1 MNQITNYS
9 NERTVHVNPSLK
21 KLLFLRYK
29 PLLIFLSIL
38 VLGIYCF
45 QTVNG
50 ITAWKNNYQYFQ
62 SNDAIKDFEK
72 QIEES
77 YEFDDANGGQIF
89 LYYNLKKEQAVYTS
103 DFNKYKDYSL
113 TVFNSK
119 LDANQQA
126 YNSYAYYNEHFLI
139 FLIVFVTSGV
149 LLFLY
154 DLKSNF
160 TSALFSSKF
169 KRSDIYRQKILL
181 VGGVLAGSLFVG
193 KIFSFICYHLL
204 IPNHFFNIS
213 IKQHLLST
221 LSGWATLVSIFLL
234 SSLIGILFGDWL
246 FGIGTIIVLFFTFS
260 SFLSNIDLVY
270 TTLFVDE
277 SKLPYTVSETAL
289 NQVMP
294 LNQTSTL
301 KLNIV
306 PLVFL
311 ILAGIFAYFLGK
323 YLFNRIS
330 LEHSGDVI
338 LVPQISRIFQICM
351 ILYIMIVVST
361 PTIVI
366 TFFPAEALDTYEIAL
381 NILIIAVTF
390 IGVFLLSEFLL
401 FNKKSKIINRLNFFA

>member
-1 MNQITNYS
+1 M
-9 NERTVHVNPSLK
+9 
-21 KLLFLRYK
+21 
-29 PLLIFLSIL
+29 
-38 VLGIYCF
+38 
-45 QTVNG
+45 
-50 ITAWKNNYQYFQ
+50 
-62 SNDAIKDFEK
+62 
-72 QIEES
+72 
-77 YEFDDANGGQIF
+77 
-89 LYYNLKKEQAVYTS
+89 
-103 DFNKYKDYSL
+103 
-113 TVFNSK
+113 
-119 LDANQQA
+119 
-126 YNSYAYYNEHFLI
+126 
-139 FLIVFVTSGV
+139 
-149 LLFLY
+149 
-154 DLKSNF
+154 
-160 TSALFSSKF
+160 
-169 KRSDIYRQKILL
+169 
-181 VGGVLAGSLFVG
+181 
-193 KIFSFICYHLL
+193 
-204 IPNHFFNIS
+204 
-213 IKQHLLST
+213 
-221 LSGWATLVSIFLL
+221 

-301 KLNIV
+301 KINIV